1 MGTVIVIAIV
11 IFIGLAIYSGMKQA
25 KALEAAKQLYL
36 DSLSKLK
43 SNPTNADLKQRT
55 LAFGRAYSNLTRD
68 KKGNTV
74 FDEVALMND
83 INAACAA
90 ASVNTVLAQSASL
103 TPTKTIEERLR
114 TLSELKEKGL
124 IESAEHEKRR
134 IEILADI

>member
-25 KALEAAKQLYL
+25 KELEAAKQRYL

-90 ASVNTVLAQSASL
+90 ASVNTALAQSVSL

-114 TLSELKEKGL
+114 TLAELKEKGL
-124 IESAEHEKRR
+124 IESSEHEKRR